1 MPKIKNPHPIKE
13 IKIALDWYSKYNDYR
28 ITIVKNGYKE
38 DILSFDEWLTM
49 LLK

>member
-1 MPKIKNPHPIKE
+1 MPKYKNNIKE
-13 IKIALDWYSKYNDYR
+13 IKIAQDWYEKYNDYR
-28 ITIVKNGYKE
+28 ITIVKKGYKE